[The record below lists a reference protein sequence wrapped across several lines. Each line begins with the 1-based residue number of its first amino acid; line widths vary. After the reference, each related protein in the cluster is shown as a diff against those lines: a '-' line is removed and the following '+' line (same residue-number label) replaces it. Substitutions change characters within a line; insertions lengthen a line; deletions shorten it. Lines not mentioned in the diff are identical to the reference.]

1 MKDHE
6 IDLHKGFGKIT
17 FDLKKEDVVIL
28 LGKADEE
35 NVIDEK
41 GLIYA
46 DVWTYFKND
55 LTLFFEYDPEP
66 HLANI
71 EISDPNAILFDN
83 QIIGK
88 SDSEIIDL
96 MSLNNY
102 KTYDSD
108 SEPWGEKSISF
119 GNGLIDFYFENQK
132 LISVCLSR
140 PGLF

>member
-1 MKDHE
+1 M
-6 IDLHKGFGKIT
+6 
-17 FDLKKEDVVIL
+17 L

-46 DVWTYFKND
+46 DVWTYFKNE

-71 EISDPNAILFDN
+71 EISDPEAILFDSK
-83 QIIGK
+83 IIGK

-119 GNGLIDFYFENQK
+119 GNGLVDFYFENQK